1 MTIYPFG
8 IAPHHQHEQDGGANE
23 VCEAQVKDIHQ
34 VLKEKE
40 EELARI
46 TQEVEALRLVMRL
59 LTADGSDRNRPTVSP
74 ALSQPVAPRG
84 IKDFP

>member
-1 MTIYPFG
+1 
-8 IAPHHQHEQDGGANE
+8 
-23 VCEAQVKDIHQ
+23 VKDIHQ

-59 LTADGSDRNRPTVSP
+59 LTADGSDKNRSVPSP
-74 ALSQPVAPRG
+74 DRLREPAAPRG

>member
-1 MTIYPFG
+1 MR
-8 IAPHHQHEQDGGANE
+8 
-23 VCEAQVKDIHQ
+23 DIQQ

-46 TQEVEALRLVMRL
+46 SQEVEALRLVLRL
-59 LTADGSDRNRPTVSP
+59 LATDGADKNRPAAS
-74 ALSQPVAPRG
+74 LDRSREPVAPRG

>member
-1 MTIYPFG
+1 
-8 IAPHHQHEQDGGANE
+8 
-23 VCEAQVKDIHQ
+23 VKDIHQ

-40 EELARI
+40 EELTRI

-59 LTADGSDRNRPTVSP
+59 LSADGSDKNRPMVSP
-74 ALSQPVAPRG
+74 DRSREPVAPRG

>member
-1 MTIYPFG
+1 MRDIY
-8 IAPHHQHEQDGGANE
+8 
-23 VCEAQVKDIHQ
+23 Q

-46 TQEVEALRLVMRL
+46 TQEIEALRLVTRL
-59 LTADGSDRNRPTVSP
+59 LAADGSDKNRPSSP
-74 ALSQPVAPRG
+74 PDRSREPVAPRG

>member
-1 MTIYPFG
+1 MYRQLSLRG
-8 IAPHHQHEQDGGANE
+8 H
-23 VCEAQVKDIHQ
+23 VKDIHQ

-59 LTADGSDRNRPTVSP
+59 LTGDGSDKNRPTLSP